1 MLAKTNLTEA
11 KPISSPMVTGCKLTK
26 SGSDPLTDPYTYRSV
41 VDALQYVTITRPE
54 ISFPVNK
61 VCQFMKEPLEDH
73 WVAFKRILRHPKGTL
88 TWGLH
93 LKPASASFS
102 INAFCDADWA
112 SDPDDRRS
120 TSGGCVYFGPN
131 ILVVKETVSCCPLE
145 HRGRI

>member
-1 MLAKTNLTEA
+1 MTEA
-11 KPISSPMVTGCKLTK
+11 KPISSPMVTICKLTK
-26 SGSDPLTDPYTYRSV
+26 SGSDPLTDAYMYRSV
-41 VDALQYVTITRPE
+41 VGALQYATITRPE
-54 ISFPVNK
+54 ISFSVNK
-61 VCQFMKEPLEDH
+61 LCQFMKEPLEDH
-73 WVAFKRILRHPKGTL
+73 WVAVKRILRHPKGTL

-131 ILVVKETVSCCPLE
+131 ILVVKEADSCCPLE
-145 HRGRI
+145 HRG